1 MTPHLHNFLL
11 GLRMEPC
18 IDEMKRSCCGHAS
31 SQHLP
36 HPAPSLVPRLGHLR
50 NQRPCVIT
58 FNPGIGTSDQKQP
71 GGLHRPT
78 CDGLGSVLTEQTR
91 GPARPWPKRKN
102 RVRSARTTSSRM
114 IWYCQFHESCRGQ
127 MISRHGGGA
136 TGFLIPTNVSLG
148 HPCIPVS
155 TLESLEPPPSDP
167 ATTTTWSLSAA
178 SALCSCV
185 VALKLRSLR
194 MHPHL
199 CRFTVF

>member
-1 MTPHLHNFLL
+1 MAATAPHPVPSTTTRSFRCLRSEFFSNRSCGHVVRQLTNQTDAWGRLGLGKVLVTPHLHNFLL

-91 GPARPWPKRKN
+91 GPARQW
-102 RVRSARTTSSRM
+102 RVRGARTTSSR
-114 IWYCQFHESCRGQ
+114 QTT
-127 MISRHGGGA
+127 GA
-136 TGFLIPTNVSLG
+136 GRLP
-148 HPCIPVS
+148 HWS
-155 TLESLEPPPSDP
+155 T
-167 ATTTTWSLSAA
+167 AMVLS
-178 SALCSCV
+178 S
-185 VALKLRSLR
+185 KI
-194 MHPHL
+194 
-199 CRFTVF
+199 